1 MPFGVG
7 LRNIYLLQY
16 VRLRNKAKINL
27 GSPFLTPKKP
37 LRALAVIGYRGR
49 FAALS
54 VIGYLGRCAALSVIG
69 YLGRCAA
76 LSVIGYLL
84 SVRRIRRV
92 VLLQSC
98 YCFWKLC
105 KDSACIH

>member
-54 VIGYLGRCAALSVIG
+54 VIGYLGR
-69 YLGRCAA
+69 YAA

>member
-37 LRALAVIGYRGR
+37 LRGVICYRLSRPLRGVICYR
-49 FAALS
+49 LSGPLRGVICYRLS
-54 VIGYLGRCAALSVIG
+54 VICSPYSEGGSFTELLLFLEAL
-69 YLGRCAA
+69 
-76 LSVIGYLL
+76 
-84 SVRRIRRV
+84 
-92 VLLQSC
+92 
-98 YCFWKLC
+98 
-105 KDSACIH
+105 

>member
-54 VIGYLGRCAALSVIG
+54 VIGYRGRCAALSVICYRLSG
-69 YLGRCAA
+69 PLRGVICYR
-76 LSVIGYLL
+76 LSVICSPYSEGGSFTELL
-84 SVRRIRRV
+84 
-92 VLLQSC
+92 LFLEA
-98 YCFWKLC
+98 L
-105 KDSACIH
+105 